1 MAKDTKDNQ
10 PGFALAR
17 ENYIMLAIGFAVIV
31 IGYLLM
37 TGGGS
42 TDPNVFNEKEIY
54 SFRRVT
60 LSPIVIMVGFVL
72 EGYAIMAKPE
82 NLAKILKIFG
92 IKSKN

>member
-1 MAKDTKDNQ
+1 MAKETQDTERN
-10 PGFALAR
+10 FALAK
-17 ENYIMLAIGFAVIV
+17 ENYIMLAIGFAIIV

-42 TDPNVFNEKEIY
+42 NDPNVFNEDQLY

-60 LSPIVIMVGFVL
+60 LSPIVIMAGFVL

-82 NLAKILKIFG
+82 NVAKILKLVG
-92 IKSKN
+92 IKSKK

>member
-1 MAKDTKDNQ
+1 MAKEQNETNRN
-10 PGFALAR
+10 FALAK

-42 TDPNVFNEKEIY
+42 DDPNVFNEAQIY

-60 LSPIVIMVGFVL
+60 LAPIVIMLGFVL

-82 NLAKILKIFG
+82 NLSKILKVVG
-92 IKSKN
+92 IKIKK